1 MLLSSL
7 QKSLVHK
14 INCLQNEKMN
24 LWIFILDEKR
34 PDEKNGKT
42 AVQKTELGKMKRI
55 ADDEREDEMDENL
68 DQVCYITNYGEIM
81 VSL

>member
-1 MLLSSL
+1 
-7 QKSLVHK
+7 
-14 INCLQNEKMN
+14 
-24 LWIFILDEKR
+24 
-34 PDEKNGKT
+34 
-42 AVQKTELGKMKRI
+42 MKRI